1 MTKTPVI
8 ELRDVSVVYNEG
20 TPNEVVAL
28 KNVSLRVSQGETVVI
43 LGGNGS
49 GKSTLLKAIS
59 GTAPVKTG
67 TVLLHGKDV
76 TRWPSYRRS
85 KRIGYVHQDPM
96 LGTCPSLTVHENFQL
111 SASKRWWM
119 PTPFS
124 LKMRDEDRVS
134 IQRTGLPL
142 EQKVS
147 TPVTMLSGGQR
158 QAIALCLAFSSMH
171 SILLLD
177 EFTAALDTLT
187 TDAVL
192 RFVRAEI
199 DRTATAVLVVVHD
212 LDQAIASRGG
222 LCAMAD
228 GKIIDTIPAQD
239 LPSYDRDQLTQRLHK
254 AEYGSSNG

>member
-1 MTKTPVI
+1 MSQTPVI

-20 TPNEVVAL
+20 TPNEVAAL
-28 KNVSLRVSQGETVVI
+28 KNVSLRVSQGETIVI

-49 GKSTLLKAIS
+49 GKSTLLKAIA
-59 GTAPVKTG
+59 GTAPVKSG

-85 KRIGYVHQDPM
+85 RHIGYVHQDPM

-111 SASKRWWM
+111 SASERWWL

-142 EQKVS
+142 EQKAS

-158 QAIALCLAFSSMH
+158 QAIALCLAFGSPH
-171 SILLLD
+171 PILLLD
-177 EFTAALDTLT
+177 EFTASLDETT
-187 TDAVL
+187 TDAALCFLTEQSAELGATVL
-192 RFVRAEI
+192 IVM
-199 DRTATAVLVVVHD
+199 HD
-212 LDQAIASRGG
+212 LQKAQSTGTRMVTLLSGRIEESRRGD
-222 LCAMAD
+222 CQS
-228 GKIIDTIPAQD
+228 IP
-239 LPSYDRDQLTQRLHK
+239 SEER
-254 AEYGSSNG
+254 